1 MSDLGEAEV
10 EGDLR
15 MSPEAA
21 DLCRDQQEARDQ
33 YHGSHDAPP
42 PRFILRSWPQPK
54 LSNIIFSCCRFLK
67 LLSSQ
72 EKKFFEIT
80 KAALSDVQ
88 VCVTQKFSRQFMN
101 HQKKQN
107 FQVQLQWLSQRV
119 QHSLARRGG
128 WRGRPG

>member
-54 LSNIIFSCCRFLK
+54 LSNIKCSCCRLLK
-67 LLSSQ
+67 LLPFRRKS
-72 EKKFFEIT
+72 
-80 KAALSDVQ
+80 
-88 VCVTQKFSRQFMN
+88 FSKLRRR
-101 HQKKQN
+101 
-107 FQVQLQWLSQRV
+107 LSQTFRCV
-119 QHSLARRGG
+119 
-128 WRGRPG
+128 

>member
-54 LSNIIFSCCRFLK
+54 LSNIKFSCFRLLK
-67 LLSSQ
+67 LLSFQ
-72 EKKFFEIT
+72 EKKLFEIT
-80 KAALSDVQ
+80 KAALPDFQ
-88 VCVTQKFSRQFMN
+88 VCVTQKFSRQCMN
-101 HQKKQN
+101 
-107 FQVQLQWLSQRV
+107 
-119 QHSLARRGG
+119 
-128 WRGRPG
+128 